1 MAKWKSKITT
11 KLWSQVVKEGSVR
24 TLLERERN
32 PRMEGVDEREN
43 LSKFTGSEGGQAPTN
58 VRVQQ
63 GRLC

>member
-1 MAKWKSKITT
+1 MVAGS
-11 KLWSQVVKEGSVR
+11 EGRQRAYLVR
-24 TLLERERN
+24 ERERN
-32 PRMEGVDEREN
+32 PRMEGVDGREN